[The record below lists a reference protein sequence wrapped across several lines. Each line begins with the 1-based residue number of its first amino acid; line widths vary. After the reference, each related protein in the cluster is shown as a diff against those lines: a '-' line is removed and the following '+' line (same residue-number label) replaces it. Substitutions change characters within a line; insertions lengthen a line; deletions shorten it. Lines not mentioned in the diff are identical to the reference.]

1 MRHPVLMYFI
11 GWRFQRTRGL
21 TICTGSHLYRFPI
34 YFFLKTAYVDQLLF
48 SDWSYFRI
56 KKSFNLR
63 SRIKRIK
70 QKYVFLVCNSLYCK
84 QNWNDLPIHTTYSLS
99 VSLPPLENNS
109 FHFLSLGAGTVL
121 RNFPVEMCIILSNLL
136 LVYCVGKFDH
146 VQCPN

>member
-1 MRHPVLMYFI
+1 MLSHLAILPLLLVHFI
-11 GWRFQRTRGL
+11 DWRFQRM
-21 TICTGSHLYRFPI
+21 FPI
-34 YFFLKTAYVDQLLF
+34 YFFMTAHVLF
-48 SDWSYFRI
+48 WLESGCYFRI
-56 KKSFNLR
+56 KNRLTCAQAFS
-63 SRIKRIK
+63 KRIK
-70 QKYVFLVCNSLYCK
+70 QKYFFLVCNSLYCK
-84 QNWNDLPIHTTYSLS
+84 QNWNDLSIHTTYSLS